1 MQLDIEVDQQQVDKY
16 YETAY
21 RRLAAKARVPG
32 FRPGKAPRAMVEKA
46 IGRQRIMGEAL
57 DDLVPVVYNEA
68 IEQHEVEAIDQ
79 PTLDELALDPV
90 RMKFS
95 VPVRPTIDLGD
106 YRSIR
111 VAKDAVTVT
120 DDDVNEQIQALRRR
134 HAIHVPVDRPAQWG
148 DILIADVRGKVENDE
163 FIEDLDAEFALRED
177 GILLM
182 PGMKEVFVG
191 MSKGEEKSADI
202 DVPAD
207 FRVEAFREKVAHFD
221 LKVSEVKE
229 EQLPDEDD
237 EFAASVNDEFESVE
251 KLRERIRED
260 LTTRREQENN
270 AAHTTSVIEKLVE
283 GATMEYPAVLIEREI
298 DTIVR
303 EMTGQDTKQYENYLL
318 RLGKTE
324 AEFRS
329 GFRDVADTRVRR
341 ALAVSK
347 LTEAEQIEV
356 TLPEIDAEIDRII
369 EPMGENADRFREIFN
384 TADGRTTV
392 RRDLT
397 SQRTME
403 RLSAIAAGE
412 APALPEAPVAAEPVT
427 EAATAAASNEANE

>member
-1 MQLDIEVDQQQVDKY
+1 
-16 YETAY
+16 
-21 RRLAAKARVPG
+21 
-32 FRPGKAPRAMVEKA
+32 
-46 IGRQRIMGEAL
+46 
-57 DDLVPVVYNEA
+57 
-68 IEQHEVEAIDQ
+68 
-79 PTLDELALDPV
+79 
-90 RMKFS
+90 
-95 VPVRPTIDLGD
+95 
-106 YRSIR
+106 
-111 VAKDAVTVT
+111 
-120 DDDVNEQIQALRRR
+120 
-134 HAIHVPVDRPAQWG
+134 
-148 DILIADVRGKVENDE
+148 
-163 FIEDLDAEFALRED
+163 
-177 GILLM
+177 
-182 PGMKEVFVG
+182 
-191 MSKGEEKSADI
+191 
-202 DVPAD
+202 
-207 FRVEAFREKVAHFD
+207 
-221 LKVSEVKE
+221 
-229 EQLPDEDD
+229 
-237 EFAASVNDEFESVE
+237 
-251 KLRERIRED
+251 
-260 LTTRREQENN
+260 
-270 AAHTTSVIEKLVE
+270 
-283 GATMEYPAVLIEREI
+283 MEYPAVLIEREI